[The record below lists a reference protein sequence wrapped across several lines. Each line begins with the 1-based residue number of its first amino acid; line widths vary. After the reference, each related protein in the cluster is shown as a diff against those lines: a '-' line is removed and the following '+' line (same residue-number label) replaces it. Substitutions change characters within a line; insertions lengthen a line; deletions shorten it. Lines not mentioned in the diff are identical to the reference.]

1 MTVLLAPA
9 DDLFRFV
16 RDDHPFAEHVRRAQA
31 LVEEAEP
38 YFRLADDPERGA
50 LTVRKLLRLS
60 ADEPG
65 RLRWLDLSLQRTDAD
80 GRFDAATFLYSAA
93 KKQLTCYE
101 FPADPCLVT
110 LPKHASEGRLG
121 SRVLQFVPRQ
131 RLAYLTP
138 DGRVGKLMRATDL
151 PLAYDRLRRVHAAVE
166 RADVSFDV
174 AAPAGVDLEE
184 GVFFQGFLPGRDAAA
199 SLTEANL
206 TELMQEAGAVQAEL
220 HGLDVP
226 GVGPWSPQAFV
237 RELESH
243 VELVSLF
250 RPSEGA
256 LLQHALVRLVRD
268 RPEPSGFAFCHGDL
282 RCSHL
287 LKHDRA
293 WSVIDFDGCRLGD
306 PYQDIARLLAFLK
319 RDVPLLRERFADPLS
334 RSLLLDEAVAA
345 LVDGYEVRAGAVLNG
360 RRLLW
365 YLTAHEPHY
374 LARMFKRDLYDLVSF
389 ERGVERVLEL
399 ARRARR
405 EPVKA
410 VAFGGR
416 R

>member
-1 MTVLLAPA
+1 MTAQLSPA

-16 RDDHPFAEHVRRAQA
+16 RDDHLFAEHVRRFQT
-31 LVEEAEP
+31 LTSEAEP
-38 YFRLADDPERGA
+38 YARLAGDPERSE

-60 ADEPG
+60 GDEAG
-65 RLRWLDLSLQRTDAD
+65 RLRWLYLSLQRARPD
-80 GRFDAATFLYSAA
+80 GRFEAATFLYSAV
-93 KKQLTCYE
+93 KERLTCYE
-101 FPADPCLVT
+101 FPADPYLVT
-110 LPKHASEGRLG
+110 LPEHVSERRLG
-121 SRVLQFVPRQ
+121 SRVLQFVPRH
-131 RLAYLTP
+131 RLVYLTP
-138 DGRVGKLMRATDL
+138 EGRVGKLMRATDL
-151 PLAYDRLRRVHAAVE
+151 PGAYDRLRRVHAAVARSE
-166 RADVSFDV
+166 VSFDV
-174 AAPAGVDLEE
+174 AAPAGVDPVA
-184 GVFFQGFLPGRDAAA
+184 GVFFQDFLPGRDIAA

-206 TELMQEAGAVQAEL
+206 AELLREAGGVQAEV

-226 GVGPWSPQAFV
+226 GIRPWSPQAFV

-256 LLQHALVRLVRD
+256 LLQHTLTRLVRD
-268 RPEPSGFAFCHGDL
+268 RPEPTGLAFCHGDL

-293 WSVIDFDGCRLGD
+293 WSVIDFDGCRLAD

-334 RSLLLDEAVAA
+334 RSLLLDESVGA
-345 LVDGYEVRAGAVLNG
+345 LVDGYEERAGASLNG

-365 YLTAHEPHY
+365 YLTAHELHY
-374 LARMFKRDLYDLVSF
+374 LARMFRRDLYDPVSF

-410 VAFGGR
+410 VAFGGLR
-416 R
+416 